1 MIIRKLD
8 YLEFTK
14 DLKKVELDIYEG
26 KKIGFAFAENTG
38 FVIFESLNDEWSN
51 VFFVKTNTLPEN
63 YVGDLTPE
71 LERNKEEFVGVV
83 NILSDS
89 IYPNDIKEYEK
100 KHPEFIFLKAMDMFT
115 EGNGE
120 LIEKDSPF
128 YKLVEDGFFKLDVD
142 LLNNLS

>member
-14 DLKKVELDIYEG
+14 DLKKVELDIYED
-26 KKIGFAFAENTG
+26 KKIGFAFAKNTG
-38 FVIFESLNDEWSN
+38 FVIFESLN
-51 VFFVKTNTLPEN
+51 TNSRPEN

-71 LERNKEEFVGVV
+71 FERNKEEFVGVV

-128 YKLVEDGFFKLDVD
+128 YKLVEDGFFKLDID

>member
-71 LERNKEEFVGVV
+71 FERNKEEFVGVV

>member
-14 DLKKVELDIYEG
+14 DLKKVELDIYEDR
-26 KKIGFAFAENTG
+26 KIGFAFAKNTG

-51 VFFVKTNTLPEN
+51 VFFIKTNSRPEN

-71 LERNKEEFVGVV
+71 FERNKEEFVGVV

-120 LIEKDSPF
+120 IIEKDSPF
-128 YKLVEDGFFKLDVD
+128 YKLVEDGFFKLDID

>member
-1 MIIRKLD
+1 MHFKIED
-8 YLEFTK
+8 ETK
-14 DLKKVELDIYEG
+14 RRFPIVCSDFSK
-26 KKIGFAFAENTG
+26 NTG

-51 VFFVKTNTLPEN
+51 VFFVKTNSRPEN

-71 LERNKEEFVGVV
+71 FERNKEEFVGVV

-128 YKLVEDGFFKLDVD
+128 YKLVEDGFFKLDID